1 MKVKSLKVRFKNT
14 FYHCLNFLN
23 TSFQKEKFSYYF
35 GNFKWRKKC
44 CQIVDWNWISKDEKK
59 KSTNMVYIFS
69 QLRKGT
75 KTTRQN
81 ENVIL
86 DVQQI

>member
-1 MKVKSLKVRFKNT
+1 
-14 FYHCLNFLN
+14 
-23 TSFQKEKFSYYF
+23 
-35 GNFKWRKKC
+35 
-44 CQIVDWNWISKDEKK
+44 
-59 KSTNMVYIFS
+59 MVYIFS

-86 DVQQI
+86 DVDTTNIVLTSSETGHVI